1 LNKLSIFDTSVC
13 TENLGDKIIMDS
25 AMEEIRSIFGE
36 TFYVHLPTHDKLGFP
51 SYKHIKNS
59 DFKILCGTN
68 LLSSNMIKYNQWKIN
83 LIDTFFLKDVVL
95 LGVGWWQYQKKPN
108 LYTKFLLKK
117 VLSDNK
123 IHSVRD
129 SYTENQLKSIGI
141 SNVINT
147 SCPTMWKL
155 TDKHCEDIPKIK
167 GENVLMTLTNYNK
180 NPEHDKKLIDILNKS
195 YKKVYFW
202 IQAYED
208 YLYLKKL
215 NHLNSV
221 VLVDPTLNSLDN
233 ILDSK
238 ESLDYVGTRL
248 HAGIRAMNFKRR
260 SIIIAIDNRATE
272 KSKDFN
278 INIVQRKN
286 IDNKLSDI
294 INSKFN
300 TDISLPVKNINKWKS
315 QFKESV

>member
-1 LNKLSIFDTSVC
+1 
-13 TENLGDKIIMDS
+13 M
-25 AMEEIRSIFGE
+25 
-36 TFYVHLPTHDKLGFP
+36 
-51 SYKHIKNS
+51 
-59 DFKILCGTN
+59 
-68 LLSSNMIKYNQWKIN
+68 
-83 LIDTFFLKDVVL
+83 
-95 LGVGWWQYQKKPN
+95 GVGWWQYQKKPN
-108 LYTKFLLKK
+108 LYTKILLNK
-117 VLSDNK
+117 VLSSDK
-123 IHSVRD
+123 THSVRD
-129 SYTENQLKSIGI
+129 SYTEKQLKSIGI
-141 SNVINT
+141 NNVLNT

-155 TDKHCEDIPKIK
+155 NKEHCSDIPNTK

-180 NPEHDKKLIDILNKS
+180 DPECDKKIIDVLNKS

-215 NHLNSV
+215 NYLNSV
-221 VLVDPTLNSLDN
+221 ILVDPTLNSLDN
-233 ILDSK
+233 ILGSK

-286 IDNKLSDI
+286 IDTKLSDI

-300 TDISLPVKNINKWKS
+300 TNILLPVKNINKWKL
-315 QFKESV
+315 QVEESV